1 MQNGEK
7 AKSTTKK
14 IVTEQATITR
24 NTTVTTNISSADLAH
39 ILRQAPIINPPAQPA
54 AAPFTAPQQTYFHS
68 DPRTFSQPQQ
78 AQPEYEEFPLN
89 NVNQSY
95 NTNRTQVHTHLTLNQ
110 ASRAAP
116 TVACSASGH
125 PTTGYP
131 PANGPTN

>member
-24 NTTVTTNISSADLAH
+24 NTTVTTKISSADLAH

-54 AAPFTAPQQTYFHS
+54 AAPFTAPQQTYFHP

-78 AQPEYEEFPLN
+78 AQPEYGEFPLTP
-89 NVNQSY
+89 S
-95 NTNRTQVHTHLTLNQ
+95 
-110 ASRAAP
+110 
-116 TVACSASGH
+116 VACSASGH